1 MVFGKLTIVQVWL
14 RWTPKCVLKTLIEKL
29 TSHTPVLCLENP
41 MDGGAW
47 QAAVIGI
54 AEGQTQLYDFP
65 FTFQFQALEKEM
77 ATHSSVLAWRIPA
90 TGEPGDCR
98 LWDHTELDMT
108 EVTQQQ
114 QQQPVLWLH
123 VF

>member
-41 MDGGAW
+41 MDAGAW
-47 QAAVIGI
+47 KAAVHGV

-65 FTFQFQALEKEM
+65 FTFHFHSLEKEM
-77 ATHSSVLAWRIPA
+77 ATHSSVLAWRIPV
-90 TGEPGDCR
+90 TGEPGGCS
-98 LWDHTELDMT
+98 LWGHTESDTT
-108 EVTQQQ
+108 EVT
-114 QQQPVLWLH
+114 
-123 VF
+123 

>member
-47 QAAVIGI
+47 
-54 AEGQTQLYDFP
+54 
-65 FTFQFQALEKEM
+65 
-77 ATHSSVLAWRIPA
+77 
-90 TGEPGDCR
+90 
-98 LWDHTELDMT
+98 
-108 EVTQQQ
+108 
-114 QQQPVLWLH
+114 
-123 VF
+123 